1 MYQIKLENTL
11 THQEYLFECD
21 DIYNG
26 EKLYYKFNINT
37 KELDEGEYK
46 LTLLNDKG
54 KIEAED
60 VLKIGN
66 FNPSTLQYRSG
77 ENIYIS
83 NKYDVKIGDK
93 NAVIDSVESVVYPDE
108 EYDAMTSVTI
118 NAQGVYDD
126 GYSVGNTEG
135 YNNGYTIGKEEGF
148 DEGYQEGVEKGYQ
161 NGFDNGVIEQKK
173 FLTNITITENGTY
186 TRENG
191 YSEVVVNVPDTN
203 GSYDEGYNDGI
214 VEGTSNAKEIIVEN
228 AQVLDITENGTY
240 TDTDKLIKT
249 VNVNIVPKINMQETG
264 LKLAYSSITEVP
276 EWVDWSDIT
285 DMKHMF
291 YQCSKLTNI
300 PKINTSQVTNMYQL
314 FYGCSSLT
322 AIPQLN
328 TSNVTNMGYMFEQ
341 CSKLTDIPEIDTSK
355 TTNMTDLFYGCS
367 KIKTIPQ
374 IDCSNVTD
382 MGNMFAS
389 CTALES
395 IPPLNVPKLIM
406 ASYTG
411 LFGYSELKNLTDV
424 GGFINLKTSLTS
436 DSNLKKCPNLTY
448 QSCINILNGLYDFVG
463 NGETPTSNQGKIKVH
478 QNFLD
483 LVDDEISIG
492 TNKGWTITI

>member
-148 DEGYQEGVEKGYQ
+148 DEGYQEGVEIGYQ

-214 VEGTSNAKEIIVEN
+214 VEGTSNAKEIILEN

-249 VNVNIVPKINMQETG
+249 VNVNVPPKINIQNTG
-264 LKLAYSSITEVP
+264 LKLAYSTFTEVP
-276 EWVDWSDIT
+276 EWVVWEGIT
-285 DMKHMF
+285 DMSYMF
-291 YQCSKLTNI
+291 NECSKLTI
-300 PKINTSQVTNMYQL
+300 
-314 FYGCSSLT
+314 
-322 AIPQLN
+322 
-328 TSNVTNMGYMFEQ
+328 
-341 CSKLTDIPEIDTSK
+341 IPEIDTSNVSNFK
-355 TTNMTDLFYGCS
+355 YCFNKCSNLNEIPSLNTSNGINFEYMFTGCS
-367 KIKTIPQ
+367 KITTIPYLDTSKGTNFYEFLYNAKS
-374 IDCSNVTD
+374 ITTIPDLDLSSATNISGLLENCNALISVGEIKVPNVRGKVTYFLGSSNK
-382 MGNMFAS
+382 N
-389 CTALES
+389 
-395 IPPLNVPKLIM
+395 
-406 ASYTG
+406 
-411 LFGYSELKNLTDV
+411 NLTDF
-424 GGFINLKTSLTS
+424 GGLIGFRGSITS
-436 DSNLKKCPNLTY
+436 DGFHTCPNLSY
-448 QSCINILNGLYDFVG
+448 QSCINILNGLYDFTG
-463 NGETPTSNQGKIKVH
+463 NGETPSSNEATLKVH
-478 QNFLD
+478 SNFLTA
-483 LVDDEISIG
+483 VGDEISIG